1 MEIKDLESLWSEMDR
16 ELENQKKL
24 TKSLIMEMTQQKY
37 SNKFQRI
44 SVFETIGGIICI
56 LAGVFIMTQFSE
68 LDTWYLQLC
77 GVITILILFVLP
89 VLTLRSLYR
98 VQSIQITDK
107 AVSETIA
114 GYVKAKNHLLY
125 LQRLGIYL
133 SVVLMLT
140 ILPVASK
147 ISNGKDLFQES
158 TAWFLYVAVMAVF
171 LFFFAR
177 WGYGCYKNIT
187 NSAEDLLR
195 QME

>member
-24 TKSLIMEMTQQKY
+24 TKTLIMEMTQQKY
-37 SNKFQRI
+37 SNKFQRV

-77 GVITILILFVLP
+77 GVLTILILFVLP

-98 VQSIQITDK
+98 VQTIQISDK
-107 AVSETIA
+107 AVSETIV
-114 GYVKAKNHLLY
+114 GYVKAKNQLLF

-140 ILPVASK
+140 MLPVASK
-147 ISNGKDLFQES
+147 ISSGKDLFQES
-158 TAWFLYVAVMAVF
+158 TAWFLYVPVMSVF

-177 WGYGCYKNIT
+177 WGYGCYKSLT
-187 NSAEDLLR
+187 DSAEDLLR

>member
-114 GYVKAKNHLLY
+114 GFVKAKNHLLY

-158 TAWFLYVAVMAVF
+158 TAWFLYVPVMAVF